1 MAGEGILN
9 FNFGKLN
16 KAFRALTLGSPIVGT
31 LVTGAGLGLAG
42 YHAGPWLTKKLVRL
56 TSPQFADRIEDLDK
70 YTTAEDRAEQRKMWG
85 WLGALGGLALGAG
98 IHYAPGAP
106 WYGFKEYAPMHHTA
120 SNSWD
125 SVPIYQ
131 GLQMINDN
139 PALSPEMKLQ
149 ASTLL
154 TSFNAPPT
162 ATVTGSDLVGQ
173 AIATGQSAATGMAI
187 GYLTANILGLPNPKS
202 TAILGAVANTLGPGA
217 ALIASTVF
225 GH

>member
-1 MAGEGILN
+1 MAGGVLN

-16 KAFRALTLGSPIVGT
+16 KALRNVSLGSPVVQSLLLG
-31 LVTGAGLGLAG
+31 GGLGLAG
-42 YHAGPWLTKKLVRL
+42 YYGGPWLTKKLVRL
-56 TSPQFADRIEDLDK
+56 TSPKFADRIDDLDR
-70 YTTAEDRAEQRKMWG
+70 YTTKEDIAEQRKMWG
-85 WLGALGGLALGAG
+85 WLGALGGTALGLG
-98 IHYAPGAP
+98 IHFSPNAPG
-106 WYGFKEYAPMHHTA
+106 YGLLQFAPMHKTTSA
-120 SNSWD
+120 TWD
-125 SVPIYQ
+125 SIPIYQ
-131 GLQMINDN
+131 GLQLINDD

-162 ATVTGSDLVGQ
+162 AMVTGSDLVGQ

-217 ALIASTVF
+217 ALVASTVF